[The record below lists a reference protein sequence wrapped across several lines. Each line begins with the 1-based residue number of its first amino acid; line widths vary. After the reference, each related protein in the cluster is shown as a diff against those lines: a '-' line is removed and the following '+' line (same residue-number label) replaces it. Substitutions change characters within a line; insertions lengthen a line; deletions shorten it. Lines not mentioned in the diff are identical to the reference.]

1 MKINFKIDMFGC
13 TYDVPAHLENRGN
26 IVLPPVSLHG
36 AARLAA
42 RKLTEKIDHI
52 ELYMGRFKDVSYK
65 DMNGYTRRYIWDGN
79 VVAIAV
85 FSDYKGDYRY
95 TKPLNLRGKYTV
107 PEPEGL
113 GLGEKMGYKHVQKI
127 TAKL

>member
-1 MKINFKIDMFGC
+1 MFGC
-13 TYDVPAHLENRGN
+13 TYDVPAHLENRNN
-26 IVLPPVSLHG
+26 IVLPPISLHN

-42 RKLTEKIDHI
+42 RKLTETTGEKVDCI
-52 ELYMGRFKDVSYK
+52 ELYLGRFKDVSSK
-65 DMNGYTRRYIWDGN
+65 DIHGYTRRYIWDGN

-95 TKPLNLRGKYTV
+95 TKPLNLREKYTV

-127 TAKL
+127 TAKK